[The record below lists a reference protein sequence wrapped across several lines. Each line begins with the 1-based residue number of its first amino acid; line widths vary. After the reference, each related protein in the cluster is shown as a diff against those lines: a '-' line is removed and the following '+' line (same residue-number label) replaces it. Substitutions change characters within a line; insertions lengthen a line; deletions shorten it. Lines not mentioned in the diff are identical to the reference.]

1 MKKTG
6 LLLLN
11 LGSPAAPTPQAVGA
25 YLREFLMDGYV
36 IDVPAPLRWLLV
48 NVAIVPRRKY
58 ASAKLYQSIWTEAG
72 SPLIVNVKALATGL
86 QEALGESFQ
95 VAVGMRYGEPS
106 TAKGLAE
113 LHAAER
119 IIVLPL
125 YPQYAESSYETAV
138 QAVKRAAREQ
148 SCLERME
155 ILPSFYDQPAY
166 LDSSA
171 ELIRHHLAQHPNAH
185 VVFSYHSLP
194 VRHLKRL
201 DATRQHCFKRAD
213 CCERI
218 TEANASCYRA
228 QCVATTRALA
238 ERLGLPKEGY
248 SLSFQ
253 SRLGRQE
260 WIGPQTEDLLQQLA
274 QRGIREVVV
283 TCPSFVSDCLETLEE
298 ITVRARQVFLAAGGR
313 KLTLIP
319 ALNAEPFWVTALAG
333 WIQSDATTIQ

>member
-11 LGSPAAPTPQAVGA
+11 LGSPAAPTPRAVGA

-58 ASAKLYQSIWTEAG
+58 ASAKLYQNIWTEVG
-72 SPLIVNVKALATGL
+72 SPLIVNVRALAEGL
-86 QEALGESFQ
+86 QQNLGASFQ

-106 TAKGLAE
+106 TAAGLRE
-113 LHAAER
+113 LRETER
-119 IIVLPL
+119 ILVLAL

-148 SCLERME
+148 GCLERLH
-155 ILPSFYDQPAY
+155 ILPPFYDQPAY

-171 ELIRHHLAQHPNAH
+171 EVIRRNLALHPSAH

-201 DATRQHCFKRAD
+201 NVTEQHCFKKSN
-213 CCERI
+213 CCEQI
-218 TEANASCYRA
+218 TAANARCYRA
-228 QCVATTRALA
+228 QCTATTRALA
-238 ERLGLPKEGY
+238 ARLGLSAERY

-260 WIGPQTEDLLQQLA
+260 WIGPQTEDLLRELA
-274 QRGIREVVV
+274 ARGIREVTVA
-283 TCPSFVSDCLETLEE
+283 CPSFVSDCLETLEE
-298 ITVRARQVFLAAGGR
+298 IAVRARRFFCAAGGEE
-313 KLTLIP
+313 LTLIP
-319 ALNAEPFWVTALAG
+319 ALNAQSMWVNSMSAWLKS
-333 WIQSDATTIQ
+333 Q